1 MNKAEKLKI
10 EEYIERAHAATTLY
24 ESYTF
29 RFVKRANIEL
39 YKILAHVYKLYLDIS
54 ADELSDEIFSGMR
67 NTLKKQHK
75 LKLQINSS
83 NASIVVRF
91 ATLSCTKTTSVYSR
105 VLETAYAAGVEWEQ
119 LADYITQRGGIDK
132 VRKAAVG
139 VAEREAAKRGC
150 IAAREELSLTL
161 EAAQLGV
168 VQLDAGVGTVIT
180 SDVQFFHLLC
190 TRDYATGELKVVASA
205 YPSPTLEADAL
216 HHYQLACSAAARS
229 DKPGF
234 KEYCADDG
242 LNDDK
247 VLLWMRANNIK
258 DAAAARLLMSQLSK
272 VANEARVGVL
282 AEAA

>member
-10 EEYIERAHAATTLY
+10 GEYIERAQAATTLY

-29 RFVKRANIEL
+29 RFVKRANVEL

-54 ADELSDEIFSGMR
+54 ADELSDDIFTGMR
-67 NTLKKQHK
+67 STLKKQHK
-75 LKLQINSS
+75 LKLQKNSS

-105 VLETAYAAGVEWEQ
+105 VLETAFAAGVEWEQ
-119 LADYITQRGGIDK
+119 LADYIMQRGGIDK
-132 VRKAAVG
+132 VRTAALG
-139 VAEREAAKRGC
+139 VAEREAVKRGC
-150 IAAREELSLTL
+150 IAVRNELSLKL

-168 VQLDAGVGTVIT
+168 VQLGAGVGTVIT

-190 TRDYATGELKVVASA
+190 TRDHATGELKVVASA

-216 HHYQLACSAAARS
+216 FHYQLACRAATRS
-229 DKPGF
+229 DKHGF
-234 KEYCADDG
+234 KEYCAENG
-242 LNDDK
+242 LNDNK

-258 DAAAARLLMSQLSK
+258 DAAAARLLISQLSK
-272 VANEARVGVL
+272 VAIDTYADVL

>member
-1 MNKAEKLKI
+1 MNKAKNLKI
-10 EEYIERAHAATTLY
+10 DEYIERAHAATTLY
-24 ESYTF
+24 ESYSF

-54 ADELSDEIFSGMR
+54 ADELSHDIFMGMR

-75 LKLQINSS
+75 LKLQKNSS

-119 LADYITQRGGIDK
+119 LADYITHRGGIEK
-132 VRKAAVG
+132 VRKAAIG

-150 IAAREELSLTL
+150 IAARDELSLTL
-161 EAAQLGV
+161 EAAHLGA
-168 VQLDAGVGTVIT
+168 VQLDAGVGTVIA

-190 TRDYATGELKVVASA
+190 TRDYTTGELKVVATA

-216 HHYQLACSAAARS
+216 HHYQLACRAATRS
-229 DKPGF
+229 DMPGF
-234 KEYCADDG
+234 KEYCADNG

-272 VANEARVGVL
+272 VANDTRADVL

>member
-10 EEYIERAHAATTLY
+10 GEYIERAHAATTLY

-29 RFVKRANIEL
+29 RFVKRANVEL

-54 ADELSDEIFSGMR
+54 ADELSDDIFTGMR

-75 LKLQINSS
+75 LKLQKNSS

-105 VLETAYAAGVEWEQ
+105 VQETAFAAGVEWEQ

-132 VRKAAVG
+132 VRTAALG
-139 VAEREAAKRGC
+139 VAEREAVKRGC
-150 IAAREELSLTL
+150 IAVRNELSLKL

-168 VQLDAGVGTVIT
+168 VQLGAGVGTVIT

-190 TRDYATGELKVVASA
+190 TRDHATGELKVVASA

-216 HHYQLACSAAARS
+216 FHYELACRAATRS
-229 DKPGF
+229 DKHGF
-234 KEYCADDG
+234 KKYCAENG
-242 LNDDK
+242 LNDNK

-272 VANEARVGVL
+272 VAIDTYADVL